1 MLSGKVRKANK
12 NFTLM
17 NISFTQAAKT
27 SIFSKRGIAS
37 RIFRGLVF
45 GLFGEAATKFLPC
58 SHNALNFSEVHR
70 ASSNS
75 GV

>member
-1 MLSGKVRKANK
+1 
-12 NFTLM
+12 M
-17 NISFTQAAKT
+17 NIDFYFVNVSFAQASQT

-37 RIFRGLVF
+37 RISRGLVF

-58 SHNALNFSEVHR
+58 SHYAFNFSEVHK
-70 ASSNS
+70 ASSTS